1 MTGHEF
7 FCRYYSNMSTPAV
20 VMPMKPVKKI
30 PWRAIGIA
38 AAIVLVIGVI
48 ACVVWLLSGK
58 TNKSETNTVITSS
71 SSSTG
76 PTTDSPSGSCSR
88 SMVVVKDPANWRE
101 LGPGTYNIN
110 RNSYEL
116 KVWPP
121 IQVEAYGGSNTYV
134 KYIYPAES
142 GVNCPNYS
150 SLVLDRDKNWSKLVL
165 TAI

>member
-1 MTGHEF
+1 
-7 FCRYYSNMSTPAV
+7 MSTPAV
-20 VMPMKPVKKI
+20 VIPVKKI

-38 AAIVLVIGVI
+38 AVIVLVVG
-48 ACVVWLLSGK
+48 VVWLLSGK

-76 PTTDSPSGSCSR
+76 PTTDSPSAPCSR

-101 LGPGTYNIN
+101 LRPGTYNID

-134 KYIYPAES
+134 KYSYPVES

-150 SLVLDRDKNWSKLVL
+150 NLVLDRDKNWTKLVL